1 MCDRCGRQMN
11 PNSTVF
17 LLLPGPQVCKIQHL
31 DIQAASIS
39 ICERMGYSLQLS
51 EFKHGT
57 MIRCYFS
64 NKSVY
69 KISSWQNIPHLA
81 ASGIIMK
88 WKQTGMTGTQP
99 QSEGPRKIT

>member
-17 LLLPGPQVCKIQHL
+17 LSLPGPQVCEIQHL

-39 ICERMGYSLQLS
+39 ICERMSYSLQLS
-51 EFKHGT
+51 EFQHGT
-57 MIRCYFS
+57 VIRCYLS
-64 NKSVY
+64 YKSVY
-69 KISSWQNIPHLA
+69 KIFSWQNIPA

-99 QSEGPRKIT
+99 QSEGPCKIT